1 MSSSLKMK
9 VRLDYV
15 GRPKTGKLFGGSR
28 NIEQQAEQIRQH
40 KVSLVRNVPIQG
52 IHIED
57 IDMSLEVY
65 NIMDDITGKPMA
77 YAPVIVTFYADTIE
91 DAIKFIINEEF
102 RTIEVLQPDDMSLTR
117 FDIERLFYQV
127 AKEFTEYKDILE
139 RKINNWK

>member
-9 VRLDYV
+9 VRFDYA
-15 GRPKTGKLFGGSR
+15 GRPRPGKIFGSGR

-40 KVSLVRNVPIQG
+40 KISLVRNVPIQG

-65 NIMDDITGKPMA
+65 SIIDDITGKPVA

-91 DAIKFIINEEF
+91 DAIKFLINEEF

-127 AKEFTEYKDILE
+127 AKEFTEYKELLE